1 MTLVKFSNGNKSQ
14 ALSPLF
20 NDVFESLFN
29 TDSFVSDRLIS
40 RVPAVNIAETENEF
54 HIELAVPGMKKD
66 DFKINLDRNILSI
79 SAETKLE
86 NEETSQDKRY
96 NRREYSYNS
105 FVRTFTLP
113 DTADYANI
121 SAEYVDGL
129 LKVSVAK
136 KEEAKMQSREI
147 SIQ

>member
-1 MTLVKFSNGNKSQ
+1 MTLVKFANGNKSQ

-20 NDVFESLFN
+20 NDVFESFFN

-66 DFKINLDRNILSI
+66 DFKINLDRNVLSI
-79 SAETKLE
+79 SAETKSE

-121 SAEYVDGL
+121 SAEYVDGI
-129 LKVSVAK
+129 LKVAVAK

>member
-20 NDVFESLFN
+20 NDVFESFFN
-29 TDSFVSDRLIS
+29 RDSYVSDRLIS
-40 RVPAVNIAETENEF
+40 RVPAVNIAESENEY
-54 HIELAVPGMKKD
+54 HIELAVPGMKKE
-66 DFKINLDRNILSI
+66 DFKINLDKNILSI
-79 SAETKLE
+79 SAESKTE
-86 NEETSQDKRY
+86 NEETSQDKKY

-113 DTADYANI
+113 DSADYANI
-121 SAEYVDGL
+121 SAEYSDGI

-136 KEEAKMQSREI
+136 KEDAKIQSREI
-147 SIQ
+147 SIR

>member
-20 NDVFESLFN
+20 NDVFESFFN

-66 DFKINLDRNILSI
+66 DFKINLDRNVLSI
-79 SAETKLE
+79 SAETKFE

-113 DTADYANI
+113 ESADYANI
-121 SAEYVDGL
+121 SAEYVDGI
-129 LKVSVAK
+129 LKVAVAK

>member
-20 NDVFESLFN
+20 NDVFESFFN
-29 TDSFVSDRLIS
+29 TDSFVSDRLIT

-79 SAETKLE
+79 SAETKSE

-121 SAEYVDGL
+121 SAEYVDGI
-129 LKVSVAK
+129 LKVAVAK